1 VVDVEA
7 VRSSAAVPTA
17 SPAVN
22 LLHQQQHHSHSHNH
36 NQHLQQQQQQQQQQ
50 QLHHQH
56 HLSLPISGLISSHPI
71 LAGAPSSPPSTPLHY
86 LVHPNHASS
95 QSSDPNASSVAAASV
110 VVSGGSVATS
120 NKKANDDDEDDGV
133 PSPSNTHSPPDK
145 DKIIYHSLT
154 SADLKRRHEPTED
167 DRQRKRQRRYVQQ
180 TNKQTLVSDFNWLLW
195 FALLWFALVWL
206 IGSTNSLQQNRHSA
220 ALSRSRKKDY
230 LQQIE
235 KELNELREEHA
246 QLNEQLKQRTLR
258 VRELEAQLGISTSAN
273 ELEDVMDKDKD
284 KVADDYAK

>member
-1 VVDVEA
+1 
-7 VRSSAAVPTA
+7 
-17 SPAVN
+17 
-22 LLHQQQHHSHSHNH
+22 
-36 NQHLQQQQQQQQQQ
+36 
-50 QLHHQH
+50 
-56 HLSLPISGLISSHPI
+56 
-71 LAGAPSSPPSTPLHY
+71 
-86 LVHPNHASS
+86 
-95 QSSDPNASSVAAASV
+95 
-110 VVSGGSVATS
+110 
-120 NKKANDDDEDDGV
+120 
-133 PSPSNTHSPPDK
+133 
-145 DKIIYHSLT
+145 
-154 SADLKRRHEPTED
+154 
-167 DRQRKRQRRYVQQ
+167 
-180 TNKQTLVSDFNWLLW
+180 
-195 FALLWFALVWL
+195 L